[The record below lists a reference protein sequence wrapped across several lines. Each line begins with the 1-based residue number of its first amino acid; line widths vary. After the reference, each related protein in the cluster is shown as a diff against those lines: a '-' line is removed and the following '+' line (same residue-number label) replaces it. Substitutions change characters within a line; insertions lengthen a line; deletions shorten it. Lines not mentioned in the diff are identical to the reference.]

1 MPFGLPDDVLL
12 RLLAV
17 LSGYRKI
24 RQIILYGSRAKGT
37 ARPGLDI
44 DLCLDG
50 GALSFEGWISWRLQ
64 LTIWFFTEKRIVQSG
79 NRSTILI

>member
-50 GALSFEGWISWRLQ
+50 GLSALRAGSVG
-64 LTIWFFTEKRIVQSG
+64 G
-79 NRSTILI
+79 YN